1 MPKSDTSSKRT
12 ASAAGRVLKDPK
24 GSSSDVKSRA
34 ASELTQKPAKV
45 SAGSER
51 VIKDVSHEHR
61 DALKRLVD
69 R

>member
-1 MPKSDTSSKRT
+1 MPKTETASKRT
-12 ASAAGRVLKDPK
+12 ANAAGRVLKDPK
-24 GSSSDVKSRA
+24 GSSSDAKSRA
-34 ASELTQKPAKV
+34 ASALTQMPAKV

-51 VIKDVSHEHR
+51 VIKGVSHEHR

>member
-1 MPKSDTSSKRT
+1 MPKTEPTSKRA
-12 ASAAGRVLKDPK
+12 ASAAGRFINEPK
-24 GSSSDVKSRA
+24 GSSSDMKSRA
-34 ASELTQKPAKV
+34 ASALTQKPGKV

>member
-1 MPKSDTSSKRT
+1 MPKSGTTSKRA
-12 ASAAGRVLKDPK
+12 ASPESRVLKDPK

-34 ASELTQKPAKV
+34 ASALTQKPAKV

-51 VIKDVSHEHR
+51 VIKGVSREHH

>member
-1 MPKSDTSSKRT
+1 MAKSETTSKRMANA
-12 ASAAGRVLKDPK
+12 ASRVLKEPK
-24 GSSSDVKSRA
+24 GSSAQGKSVA
-34 ASELTQKPAKV
+34 ASALTQNPTKA

-51 VIKDVSHEHR
+51 VIKGVSQEHR

>member
-1 MPKSDTSSKRT
+1 MPKSETSSKCA

-24 GSSSDVKSRA
+24 GSGSDVKSRA
-34 ASELTQKPAKV
+34 ASALTQKPAKV

-51 VIKDVSHEHR
+51 VIKGVSREHR

>member
-1 MPKSDTSSKRT
+1 MAKVETTSKRT
-12 ASAAGRVLKDPK
+12 ASAASRVLKEPTH
-24 GSSSDVKSRA
+24 SSTKAKSVA
-34 ASELTQKPAKV
+34 ASTLTQKPTKA

-51 VIKDVSHEHR
+51 VIKGVSQEHR